1 MNPNDQSS
9 PFRPRGPKKPWHELP
24 PQPLVRED
32 TLKANEVQIER
43 KSFVFLLKENPRG
56 RFLRIIEQGGKNSAS
71 IIIPTDGLNEFNHL
85 LAEMLEVAQKI
96 PPKLS

>member
-9 PFRPRGPKKPWHELP
+9 SFRPRGPKKPWHELAP
-24 PQPLVRED
+24 RPLVRED

-71 IIIPTDGLNEFNHL
+71 IIIPSGGLNEFKQL
-85 LAEMLEVAQKI
+85 LAEMLKAADTMPSK
-96 PPKLS
+96 PS